1 MRQRVLPEP
10 ARTAQGRYLFT
21 DDHVRL
27 LKKIEGLKRS
37 GSSLEQIGFATQD
50 ERRKLEERDQELP
63 KQESERVRHVILK
76 AATQEFLAKGY
87 HRTRIRTIIKKA
99 GVSPQ
104 VFYAYFPSKS
114 RLLAES
120 FGVMLEWSRAQ
131 TGPRAMETEDLGERL
146 LLRISANPPALA
158 FQRDVLALAHSSPED
173 EAEDRRL
180 VQLAWAG
187 VVKNIIADLAS
198 TRALGAGAP
207 PVSLELLG
215 YSLIGA
221 LHEATFR
228 AEWGDEFDKTDVM
241 RVHLWLWLAALA
253 ALGGETDIEARLA
266 RYEGLIQQLAGAE
279 SQAPPPIDEWPEPP
293 LPYRDRSGWSP

>member
-1 MRQRVLPEP
+1 MLPEP

-21 DDHVRL
+21 EDHVRL
-27 LKKIEGLKRS
+27 LKKIEELKRS
-37 GSSLEQIGFATQD
+37 GSSLDEIRSATQG
-50 ERRKLEERDQELP
+50 ERHKLEERDQELP
-63 KQESERVRHVILK
+63 DRESGRVRRTILR

-87 HRTRIRTIIKKA
+87 QRTRIRTIIKKA

-104 VFYAYFPSKS
+104 VFYAHFPSKS

-120 FGVMLEWSRAQ
+120 FGVMVEWSQAQ
-131 TGPRAMETEDLGERL
+131 TGPKAMATEDLGERL

-158 FQRDVLALAHSSPED
+158 FQRDVLALAHSTPEE

-180 VQLAWAG
+180 VQQAWAG
-187 VVKNIIADLAS
+187 VVTNIVADLSSA
-198 TRALGAGAP
+198 RAQGAGTP
-207 PVSLELLG
+207 PVSLELLA

-228 AEWGDEFDKTDVM
+228 VDWGDDFDYADVM

-253 ALGGETDIEARLA
+253 ALDGETDVEARLA
-266 RYEGLIQQLAGAE
+266 RYETLIQRLAAAAP
-279 SQAPPPIDEWPEPP
+279 QVPPPID
-293 LPYRDRSGWSP
+293 D

>member
-1 MRQRVLPEP
+1 MLPEP

-27 LKKIEGLKRS
+27 LKKIEQLKQS
-37 GSSLEQIGFATQD
+37 GSSLEQIRSATQG
-50 ERRKLEERDQELP
+50 ERHELEERDQELP
-63 KQESERVRHVILK
+63 EQESERVRRVILR
-76 AATQEFLAKGY
+76 AATREFLAKGY
-87 HRTRIRTIIKKA
+87 QRTRIRTIIKKA

-120 FGVMLEWSRAQ
+120 FGVLMEWSRAQ
-131 TGPRAMETEDLGERL
+131 TGPRAMATEDLGERL
-146 LLRISANPPALA
+146 LLRISANPPVLA
-158 FQRDVLALAHSSPED
+158 FQRDVLALAHSTPED

-187 VVKNIIADLAS
+187 VVKNIVADLSSA
-198 TRALGAGAP
+198 RAPGAGTP
-207 PVSLELLG
+207 PISLELLG

-221 LHEATFR
+221 LHEAAFR
-228 AEWGDEFDKTDVM
+228 ADWGDDFDSADVM

-253 ALGGETDIEARLA
+253 ALGGETDVEVRLA
-266 RYEGLIQQLAGAE
+266 RYEGLIRQLAGTE
-279 SQAPPPIDEWPEPP
+279 TQVPPPIEE
-293 LPYRDRSGWSP
+293 